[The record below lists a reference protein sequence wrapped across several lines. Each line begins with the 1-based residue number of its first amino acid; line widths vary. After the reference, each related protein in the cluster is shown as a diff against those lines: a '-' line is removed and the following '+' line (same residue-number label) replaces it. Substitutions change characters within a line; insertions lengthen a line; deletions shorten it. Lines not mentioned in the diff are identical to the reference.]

1 MSKAIKT
8 IVAVAAAVVIPFAAP
23 AIAGSIGL
31 SSTIAGAVGSATAG
45 SVIGGAI
52 VGGTLNAATQA
63 LIGGDAKRGFLSG
76 AVGGGLGGYFNAP
89 TAPSAPTAP
98 TAISSAGAPMSVPT
112 QTVFDPMSGAFVQQ
126 AAPQMSYV
134 PGMEPVSGATG
145 MLAPQVAGLSA
156 PSMVPTTE
164 SLAGMGV
171 TPTQQAGLSVSP
183 TTQEVQAATAPT
195 AQAPTTQPKTFSE
208 AIKQVPGQIASR
220 FTDPKVLA
228 DLTLRAAGSIAG
240 SALAGDGLSAQEKQL
255 LDAQVQELQQL
266 RQMNVG
272 LFNQKLEQAMGLMG
286 ESKYFDPEY
295 FGLQAARRA
304 QLAGA
309 QQKRAGLRGLTGE
322 RRAAE
327 ERRYDIATGRQTGT
341 QYDIGYQTGV
351 QGRLNTIQA
360 GINAMPGYLQPTSG
374 SADLRAAFE
383 SAEERR
389 RKRAE
394 DIGSLFGS
402 FTGTERSRSTGNRPP
417 GG

>member
-31 SSTIAGAVGSATAG
+31 SSAIAGAVGSATAG

-327 ERRYDIATGRQTGT
+327 ERRFDIATGRQTGT
-341 QYDIGYQTGV
+341 QYDVGYQTGV

-389 RKRAE
+389 RKRSE

-402 FTGTERSRSTGNRPP
+402 FTGIERSRSTGNRPP